1 MKEFSFHKNNTKWN
15 ETNRSRKESQDILVW
30 WKVSQKVGVSH
41 TDKNNFNLN
50 PFAPE
55 PPVTARAD
63 PGPFYPLW
71 RHQF

>member
-1 MKEFSFHKNNTKWN
+1 MRRENNVYKTICSCK
-15 ETNRSRKESQDILVW
+15 KLVS
-30 WKVSQKVGVSH
+30 VIFQNCIR
-41 TDKNNFNLN
+41 DNQNFVCLFATIRPFVIAIN

>member
-1 MKEFSFHKNNTKWN
+1 MLSYLIEYVLSQQCFVLNFLEVDISWN
-15 ETNRSRKESQDILVW
+15 LTDEILW
-30 WKVSQKVGVSH
+30 
-41 TDKNNFNLN
+41 TFLN

-55 PPVTARAD
+55 PPVTTRAD